1 MVIIRAG
8 RQDEFGRL
16 AEIELDAFVVWAKAC
31 NVSLEPAVAP
41 VHLLQASFD
50 QGLLLVAEE
59 DGRVLG
65 FALGSVVDGDLYIA
79 EVDVERAAQGKG
91 IGRALMLALLEQG
104 RERGLITALLTTDR
118 YAPFNAPFY
127 AKLGFRIL
135 EKAET
140 PAFLLERLEKQVESG
155 LDAERRV
162 AMRLGL

>member
-16 AEIELDAFVVWAKAC
+16 AEIELDAFVVWAQAC
-31 NVSLEPAVAP
+31 GVSLEPAVAP

-91 IGRALMLALLEQG
+91 IGRALMLALLDKG
-104 RERGLITALLTTDR
+104 RERGLISALLTTDR

-127 AKLGFRIL
+127 AGLGFRIL
-135 EKAET
+135 EHAET
-140 PAFLLERLEKQVESG
+140 PAFLRERLARQVESG
-155 LDAERRV
+155 LDPDRRV
-162 AMRLGL
+162 AMRSVL

>member
-8 RQDEFGRL
+8 RQGEFGRL
-16 AEIELDAFVVWAKAC
+16 AEIELDAFVVWAQAC

-41 VHLLQASFD
+41 VHLLQASLD

-104 RERGLITALLTTDR
+104 RERGLRFALLTTDR

-155 LDAERRV
+155 LDAGRRV